1 MGRRGGNPLSF
12 GNYWVV
18 PAFSRAPMLRPFSE
32 AAAQPEDHMTEPDFE
47 AKLAELDQLL
57 NDPEVRMDPDRVWT
71 ILSEISG
78 KDAPASVVV
87 RG

>member
-1 MGRRGGNPLSF
+1 MRRRAANPLSF
-12 GNYWVV
+12 GNHPCM
-18 PAFSRAPMLRPFSE
+18 PAFSREAMLRPFPD
-32 AAAQPEDHMTEPDFE
+32 AVGQPEDPMTEPDFE

-78 KDAPASVVV
+78 KDGPAPVAV
-87 RG
+87 RA